1 MRLLK
6 ITACSIGLALL
17 AACATGVHKDIR
29 KTPAQASDPWT
40 GRDDL
45 IKPPQPA
52 APAAVKLPAIERFG
66 LPNGLQ
72 LRLVSDHSWPIV
84 NLHLVVVPASS
95 DQEPFEK
102 RGLSSFAAQM
112 LDKGTKT
119 RSAEQIAES
128 IDFVG
133 GSLSA
138 WVDRDGTHLV
148 CQTLSKDVDT
158 CLDLMADVVLHPSFP
173 EAEMGTVRDRL
184 VASVRQVRDS
194 DSALL
199 SEHFNNFLWGDNN
212 IRGRPRTI
220 KSINAIARA
229 DLVAWH
235 AQRFGPQ
242 GTFLAVAGDLEDG
255 DMRKRI
261 EQRFGAWKK
270 ITAPKTV
277 SYPEPSLKG
286 IKIRLVDKPD
296 QTQTRIRMG
305 HLGIAHADKDFFPL
319 LLANYT
325 LGGGAFSSRLMKVVR
340 SKGGKTY
347 GARSGFER
355 QRQRGDWTAS
365 TFTRNAETLA
375 TLKLVLSEI
384 RKMHDSGPTDEEL
397 ADAKSNLAGSYP
409 MRFVTAAD
417 VTNMVLVSE
426 LHGLDAGF
434 VSDYPLRLSAVTME
448 QTRQAAADHLQPD
461 DLAIVLVGKAADI
474 EPQLTTAGFK
484 YEKVGYLEPTMTC
497 ERKALHEQSLAKI
510 DPERTAAGL
519 KLIEQA
525 LDAKGGAKRL
535 SGIRDIQVMG
545 KGWMKMQGKKIDI
558 ELNGYFVVPDRR
570 RVEIKTPMGT
580 IITVITPESVWGGM
594 GAFTREA
601 PAARAKTA
609 RESVW
614 RNKDLILLRPTQ
626 DKKTIVQARDP
637 KEEGGKRYQ
646 IVELRRPDGSL
657 PTSVWLDEKTHLMA
671 RLVYEREGEQVV
683 ERYDDYR
690 PVDKLMMSFHQVQK
704 GGGLDLDLKLG
715 QVKLNAGVPDEKF
728 ERPKGPPGK

>member
-1 MRLLK
+1 MSLMK
-6 ITACSIGLALL
+6 IGVCSIGIALL
-17 AACATGVHKDIR
+17 VSCASSVPREMR
-29 KTPAQASDPWT
+29 KVPAQAGDPWA
-40 GRDDL
+40 GRSDL
-45 IKPPQPA
+45 IEPPKPA
-52 APAAVKLPAIERFG
+52 APAAVKLPPVERFG
-66 LPNGLQ
+66 LPNGLRV
-72 LRLVSDHSWPIV
+72 RLVSDHAWPLV
-84 NLHLVVVPASS
+84 NMHLVVVPAAS
-95 DQEPFEK
+95 DQEPFET
-102 RGLSSFAAQM
+102 RGLSDFAAEM
-112 LDKGTKT
+112 LNKGTKT
-119 RSAEQIAES
+119 KSAEQIAEK

-133 GSLSA
+133 GSISVWA
-138 WVDRDGTHLV
+138 DRDGTHLV
-148 CQTLSKDVDT
+148 CQTLTKDFDT
-158 CLDLMADVVLHPSFP
+158 CLELVAEIALRPTFP
-173 EAEMGTVRDRL
+173 ETEMGTIRDRL

-194 DSALL
+194 DSALT
-199 SEHFNNFLWGDNN
+199 SEHFNNLLWGDDN

-220 KSINAIARA
+220 KSIKAIKRA

-235 AQRFGPQ
+235 KQRFGPKVS
-242 GTFLAVAGDLEDG
+242 FLAVAGDLESG

-261 EQRFGAWKK
+261 EQRFGAWEK
-270 ITAPKTV
+270 IAAPKTA

-296 QTQTRIRMG
+296 QTQTQIRIG
-305 HLGIAHADKDFFPL
+305 HLGIAHADKAFFPL

-365 TFTRNAETLA
+365 TFTRNAETIA

-384 RKMHDSGPTDEEL
+384 GKMHASGPTAAEL

-417 VTNMVLVSE
+417 VANMVLMSE

-434 VSDYPLRLSAVTME
+434 VSDYPLRLSAVTLA
-448 QTRQAAADHLQPD
+448 QARQAAAEHLHPD
-461 DLAIVLVGKAADI
+461 DLAIVLVGKAADV
-474 EPQLTTAGFK
+474 EPQLKAAGFT
-484 YEKVGYLEPTMTC
+484 YQKVGYLEPTMTC
-497 ERKALHEQSLAKI
+497 ERRAQLEQSQAKI
-510 DPERTAAGL
+510 DSKRTAAGL
-519 KLIEQA
+519 KLIGQA
-525 LDAKGGAKRL
+525 LEAKGGVKRL
-535 SGIRDIQVMG
+535 SGIRDIQIKG

-558 ELNGYFVVPDRR
+558 ELQGYFVVPDRR

-614 RNKDLILLRPTQ
+614 RNKDLILLRPSQ

-637 KEEGGKRYQ
+637 QEEGGKRYQ
-646 IVELRRPDGSL
+646 VVELRRPDGSL
-657 PTSVWLDEKTHLMA
+657 PTIAWLDEKTHLMA
-671 RLVYEREGEQVV
+671 RLVFERDGEQVI
-683 ERYDDYR
+683 ESYDDYR
-690 PVDKLMMSFHQVQK
+690 PVDHVLMPFRQIQK
-704 GGGLDLDLKLG
+704 GGGIDLDLTLSE
-715 QVKLNAGVPDEKF
+715 VKLNAGVPKVKF
-728 ERPKGPPGK
+728 ERPKTPPGK